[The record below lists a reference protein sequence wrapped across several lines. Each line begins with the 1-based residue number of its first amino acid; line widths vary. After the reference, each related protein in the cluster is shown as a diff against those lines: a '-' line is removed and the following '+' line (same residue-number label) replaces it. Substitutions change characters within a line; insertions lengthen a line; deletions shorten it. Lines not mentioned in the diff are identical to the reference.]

1 MLHVPILRAGRSYRS
16 ADRVV
21 LRDVSSGTPVAE
33 VSQAN
38 PGLIAHDFLGAAERR
53 RRLAERSTAELLAA
67 CRRAATIFAE
77 GEVDLDP
84 DQGTRQSAEDYVCCQ
99 SASTGIPRTL
109 CRANMEKVRFVLAEM
124 ERVLGG
130 LTRGLDLRALDSGFA
145 IQDGRTVSYLA
156 QADQL
161 GAVLPSNSPG
171 VHALWIP
178 AIALKVPLALR
189 PGREEPW
196 TPLRIARALVA
207 AGVPAESFGFYPGDH
222 AGATEILLRSLRSM
236 MFGDAATVAPWVGD
250 GRVQVHGPGWSKVI
264 LGQDKVDAWESY
276 LDLIVASIAD
286 NGGRSCVNAS
296 GIWVPAHGR
305 AIADA
310 VARRLA
316 AIEARPLDDPEA
328 RLAAFPHPE
337 VARRVSAFLDEQ
349 LRRGGAT
356 DLTAAYRGTER
367 VVEVGGATFLLPTLV
382 WCDEPGHPLAATE
395 LLFPFASVVEVPQA
409 ELLERIG
416 PTLVASAIT
425 EDPQLAAQLMTCRH
439 IDRLNLGEVP
449 TCCVSW
455 DQPHEGNLFEHL
467 YRRRAFQS
475 ARLPAA

>member
-1 MLHVPILRAGRSYRS
+1 MLHVPILRAGRTYRS
-16 ADRVV
+16 ADRIE
-21 LRDVSSGTPVAE
+21 LRDVSSGAPVAE

-38 PGLIAHDFLGAAERR
+38 AGLIAHDLGLASAHRR
-53 RRLAERSTAELLAA
+53 QLAEWSTADLLAA
-67 CRRAATIFAE
+67 CRRAAEIFAH

-84 DQGTRQSAEDYVCCQ
+84 EQGTRQSADDYVRCQ
-99 SASTGIPRTL
+99 SATTGIPQAL
-109 CRANMEKVRFVLAEM
+109 CRANVEKVRFVLAEM

-130 LTRGLDLRALDSGFA
+130 LTRGLDLRALDAGFA
-145 IQDGRTVSYLA
+145 TQDGRTVSYLG
-156 QADQL
+156 QADTL

-178 AIALKVPLALR
+178 AIALKIPLALR

-222 AGATEILLRSLRSM
+222 AGATQILLRCERSM

-264 LGQDKVDAWESY
+264 LGRDEVDAWESY
-276 LDLIVASIAD
+276 LDLIVSSIAD

-296 GIWVPAHGR
+296 GVWVPAHGR

-316 AIEARPLDDPEA
+316 AIEARPLDDPA
-328 RLAAFPHPE
+328 ACLAAFPNPE
-337 VARRVSAFLDEQ
+337 TARRVSAFLDEQ
-349 LRRGGAT
+349 IARGGAT
-356 DLTAAYRGTER
+356 DLTAQYRGPAR
-367 VVEVGGATFLLPTLV
+367 VVQVDGATFLLPTLV
-382 WCDEPGHPLAATE
+382 WCEDPRHPLASTE
-395 LLFPFASVVEVPQA
+395 LLFPFASVVEVPQT
-409 ELLERIG
+409 ELLEHIG
-416 PTLVASAIT
+416 PTLVATAIT
-425 EDPQLAAQLMTCRH
+425 DDRELVARLMSCRSV
-439 IDRLNLGEVP
+439 DRLNLGRVP
-449 TCCVSW
+449 TCRVSW

-475 ARLPAA
+475 AGLEAA

>member
-21 LRDVSSGTPVAE
+21 LRDVSSGGPVAE

-38 PGLIAHDFLGAAERR
+38 PGLIAHDLGGAAARR
-53 RRLAERSTAELLAA
+53 RRLAERPTAELLAA

-84 DQGTRQSAEDYVCCQ
+84 DQGTRQSAADYVRCQ
-99 SASTGIPRTL
+99 SATTGIPHTL
-109 CRANMEKVRFVLAEM
+109 ALANMDKVRFVLAEM

-130 LTRGLDLRALDSGFA
+130 LTRGLDLRALDAGFA
-145 IQDGRTVSYLA
+145 IQDGRTVSYLG
-156 QADQL
+156 QADVL

-196 TPLRIARALVA
+196 TPLRIARSLAA
-207 AGVPAESFGFYPGDH
+207 AGVPAESFSFYPGDH
-222 AGATEILLRSLRSM
+222 AGATQILLRCERSM
-236 MFGDAATVAPWVGD
+236 MFGDAATVAPWAGD
-250 GRVQVHGPGWSKVI
+250 GRVQVHGPGFSKVI

-276 LDLIVASIAD
+276 LDLMVASIAD

-328 RLAAFPHPE
+328 RLAAFPHPAA
-337 VARRVSAFLDEQ
+337 ARRVSAFLDEQ
-349 LRRGGAT
+349 LGRGGAT
-356 DLTAAYRGTER
+356 DLTAAYRGPSR

-382 WCDEPGHPLAATE
+382 WCDDPGHPLASTE
-395 LLFPFASVVEVPQA
+395 LLFPFACVVEVPQT
-409 ELLERIG
+409 ELLARIG
-416 PTLVASAIT
+416 PTLVATAIT
-425 EDPQLAAQLMTCRH
+425 EDRALEARLMTCRH
-439 IDRLNLGEVP
+439 VDRLNVGPVP
-449 TCCVSW
+449 TCRVSW

-475 ARLPAA
+475 AGLPAA

>member
-1 MLHVPILRAGRSYRS
+1 MLHVPILRAGRTYRS

-21 LRDVSSGTPVAE
+21 LSDVSTGAKVAE

-38 PGLIAHDFLGAAERR
+38 PGLIAHDLAGRAARR
-53 RRLAERSTAELLAA
+53 RRLAERTTDELLAA

-77 GEVDLDP
+77 GEVE
-84 DQGTRQSAEDYVCCQ
+84 GQSAEEYVCAQ
-99 SASTGIPRTL
+99 SATTGIPRSL

-130 LTRGLDLRALDSGFA
+130 LTRGLDLRALDAGFGT
-145 IQDGRTVSYLA
+145 QDGRTVSYLG
-156 QADQL
+156 QADVL

-171 VHALWIP
+171 VHALWVP

-196 TPLRIARALVA
+196 TPLRIARALIA
-207 AGVPAESFGFYPGDH
+207 AGVPDEAFSFYPGDH
-222 AGATEILLRSLRSM
+222 AGATQILLRCERSM
-236 MFGDAATVAPWVGD
+236 MFGDAQTVAPWVGD

-264 LGQDKVDAWESY
+264 LGRDKVDAWESY
-276 LDLIVASIAD
+276 LDLIVQSIAD

-296 GIWVPAHGR
+296 GVRVPAHGR

-310 VARRLA
+310 LARRLA
-316 AIEARPLDDPEA
+316 TIEARPLDDPAA
-328 RLAAFPHPE
+328 RLAAFPHPD

-349 LRRGGAT
+349 IARGGAI
-356 DLTAAYRGTER
+356 DLTAAHRGDER
-367 VVEVGGATFLLPTLV
+367 VVEVGGATFLRPTLV
-382 WCDEPGHPLAATE
+382 WCDDPAHPLAQTE
-395 LLFPFASVVEVPQA
+395 LLFPFASVVEVPEA
-409 ELLERIG
+409 DLTASLG
-416 PTLVASAIT
+416 PTLVATVIT
-425 EDPQLAAQLMTCRH
+425 DDAELRARLMACRH
-439 IDRLNLGEVP
+439 VDRLNLGPVP
-449 TCCVSW
+449 TGRVSW

-475 ARLPAA
+475 AVA